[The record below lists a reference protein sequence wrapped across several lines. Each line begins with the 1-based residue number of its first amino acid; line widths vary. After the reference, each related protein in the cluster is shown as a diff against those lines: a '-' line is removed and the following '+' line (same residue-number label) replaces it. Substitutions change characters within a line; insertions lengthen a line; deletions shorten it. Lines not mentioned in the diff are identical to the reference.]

1 MNKLITL
8 AVFNNVFDV
17 KYNLLKDMLEEAGI
31 DYFINNENSRTIKP
45 MPSMTPT
52 NISIDVKVYESDAEK
67 ALEILRSIK

>member
-8 AVFNNVFDV
+8 AIFDNVFDV
-17 KYNLLKDMLEEAGI
+17 NYNLLKDMLKEAGI
-31 DYFINNENSRTIKP
+31 YYFVNNENSRTVKP
-45 MPSMTPT
+45 MPGITPT